1 MEGSNVYNVTAKIL
15 RKIDQTKD
23 TSSTRALFA
32 NIRNSI
38 NKSSSNNLDALAFV
52 FNNMP
57 EEYIG
62 FGKELSD
69 YEQAILTAIQMYAL
83 HQQSNEKSVLKI
95 EYNEGEKRQN
105 LGDALSTLRGS
116 DNKSIDR
123 RFNAMILSSNYL
135 QLQNHLRQIIKLL
148 KAKSDAKVDYASVA
162 DDLFWFLKNQKD
174 GVKIKWSRSYYKFRK
189 VNDKGEN

>member
-15 RKIDQTKD
+15 RKINQTKD

-62 FGKELSD
+62 FGKELND

-123 RFNAMILSSNYL
+123 RLNAMILSSNYL
-135 QLQNHLRQIIKLL
+135 QLQNHLRQFIKLL

>member
-105 LGDALSTLRGS
+105 LGDALSTLRGL

-135 QLQNHLRQIIKLL
+135 QLQNHLRQFIKLL
-148 KAKSDAKVDYASVA
+148 KAKSDVKVDYAGVA
-162 DDLFWFLKNQKD
+162 NDLFWFLKNQKD
-174 GVKIKWSRSYYKFRK
+174 RVKIKWSRSYYKFRK
-189 VNDKGEN
+189 ANDKGEN

>member
-1 MEGSNVYNVTAKIL
+1 MEDLNVYNVTAKIL

-23 TSSTRALFA
+23 TSSTRALLA

-38 NKSSSNNLDALAFV
+38 NKSSSNSLDALAFV

-62 FGKELSD
+62 FGKELND

-95 EYNEGEKRQN
+95 EYNEDEN
-105 LGDALSTLRGS
+105 LGDALSTLRGP

-123 RFNAMILSSNYL
+123 RFNALILSSNFV
-135 QLQNHLRQIIKLL
+135 QLQNHLRQFIKLL
-148 KAKSDAKVDYASVA
+148 KAKSDAKVDYAGVA
-162 DDLFWFLKNQKD
+162 YDLFWFLKNQKD
-174 GVKIKWSRSYYKFRK
+174 RVKIKWSRSYYKFRK
-189 VNDKGEN
+189 TNDKGEN

>member
-23 TSSTRALFA
+23 TFSTRALFA

-123 RFNAMILSSNYL
+123 RFNAMILSSNFL
-135 QLQNHLRQIIKLL
+135 QLQNHLRQFIKLL

>member
-1 MEGSNVYNVTAKIL
+1 MEESNVYNVTAKIL

-23 TSSTRALFA
+23 TSSTRALLA

-38 NKSSSNNLDALAFV
+38 NKSSSNSLDALAFV

-62 FGKELSD
+62 FGKELND

-95 EYNEGEKRQN
+95 EYNEDEN
-105 LGDALSTLRGS
+105 LGDALSTLRGP

-123 RFNAMILSSNYL
+123 RFNAMILSSNFV
-135 QLQNHLRQIIKLL
+135 QLQNHLRQFIKLL

>member
-62 FGKELSD
+62 FGKELND

-123 RFNAMILSSNYL
+123 RFNAMILSSNL
-135 QLQNHLRQIIKLL
+135 NHLRQFIKLL
-148 KAKSDAKVDYASVA
+148 KAKSDVKVDYAGVA

>member
-1 MEGSNVYNVTAKIL
+1 MEESNVYNVTAKIL

-62 FGKELSD
+62 FGKELND

-135 QLQNHLRQIIKLL
+135 QLQNHLRQFIKLL

>member
-135 QLQNHLRQIIKLL
+135 QLQNHLRQFIKLL
-148 KAKSDAKVDYASVA
+148 KAKSDVKVDYAGVA
-162 DDLFWFLKNQKD
+162 DDLLWFLKNQKD

>member
-15 RKIDQTKD
+15 RKINQTKD

-38 NKSSSNNLDALAFV
+38 NKSSSNNLDTLAFV

-135 QLQNHLRQIIKLL
+135 QLQNHLRQFIKLL

>member
-15 RKIDQTKD
+15 RKINQTKD

-135 QLQNHLRQIIKLL
+135 QLQNHLRQFIKLL
-148 KAKSDAKVDYASVA
+148 KAKSGAKVDYASVA

>member
-15 RKIDQTKD
+15 RKINQTKD

-135 QLQNHLRQIIKLL
+135 QLQNHLRQFIKLL
-148 KAKSDAKVDYASVA
+148 KAKSDVKVDYAGVA

>member
-1 MEGSNVYNVTAKIL
+1 MEDLNVYNVTAKIL

-23 TSSTRALFA
+23 TSSTRALLA

-38 NKSSSNNLDALAFV
+38 NKSSSNSLDALAFV

-62 FGKELSD
+62 FGKELND

-95 EYNEGEKRQN
+95 EYNEDEN
-105 LGDALSTLRGS
+105 LGDALSTLRGP

-123 RFNAMILSSNYL
+123 RFNAMILSSNFV
-135 QLQNHLRQIIKLL
+135 QLQNHLRQFIKLL
-148 KAKSDAKVDYASVA
+148 KAKSDAKVDYAGVA
-162 DDLFWFLKNQKD
+162 YDLFWFLKNQKD
-174 GVKIKWSRSYYKFRK
+174 RVKIKWSRSYYKFRK
-189 VNDKGEN
+189 TNDKGEN

>member
-1 MEGSNVYNVTAKIL
+1 MEDLNVYNVTSKIL

-23 TSSTRALFA
+23 TSSTRALLA

-38 NKSSSNNLDALAFV
+38 NKSSSNSLDALAFV

-95 EYNEGEKRQN
+95 EYNEDEN
-105 LGDALSTLRGS
+105 LGDALSTLRGP

-123 RFNAMILSSNYL
+123 RFNAMILSSNFV
-135 QLQNHLRQIIKLL
+135 QLQNHLRQFIKLL
-148 KAKSDAKVDYASVA
+148 KAKSDAKVDYAGVA
-162 DDLFWFLKNQKD
+162 YDLFWFLKNQKD
-174 GVKIKWSRSYYKFRK
+174 RVKIKWSRSYYKFRK
-189 VNDKGEN
+189 TNDKGEN

>member
-105 LGDALSTLRGS
+105 LGYALSTLRGS

-123 RFNAMILSSNYL
+123 RFNAMILSSNFL
-135 QLQNHLRQIIKLL
+135 QLQNHLRQFIKLL

>member
-15 RKIDQTKD
+15 RKINQTKD

-116 DNKSIDR
+116 DNKPIDR

-135 QLQNHLRQIIKLL
+135 QLQNHLRQFIKLL

>member
-62 FGKELSD
+62 FGKELND

-116 DNKSIDR
+116 DNKSMDR
-123 RFNAMILSSNYL
+123 RFNAMILSSNFV
-135 QLQNHLRQIIKLL
+135 QLQNHLRQFIKLL
-148 KAKSDAKVDYASVA
+148 KAKSDVKVDYAGVA

>member
-1 MEGSNVYNVTAKIL
+1 MEGLNVYNVTAKIL
-15 RKIDQTKD
+15 RKINQTKD

-135 QLQNHLRQIIKLL
+135 QLQNHLRQFIKLL

>member
-123 RFNAMILSSNYL
+123 RFNAMILSSNFL
-135 QLQNHLRQIIKLL
+135 QLQNHLRQFIKLL

>member
-1 MEGSNVYNVTAKIL
+1 MEDLNVYNVTAKIL

-23 TSSTRALFA
+23 TSSTRALLA

-38 NKSSSNNLDALAFV
+38 NKSSSNSLDALAFV

-62 FGKELSD
+62 FGKELND

-95 EYNEGEKRQN
+95 EYNEDEN
-105 LGDALSTLRGS
+105 LGDALSTLRGP

-123 RFNAMILSSNYL
+123 RFNAMILSSNFV
-135 QLQNHLRQIIKLL
+135 QLQNHLRQFIKLL
-148 KAKSDAKVDYASVA
+148 KAKSDAKVDYAGVA
-162 DDLFWFLKNQKD
+162 YDLFWFLKNQKD
-174 GVKIKWSRSYYKFRK
+174 RVKIEWSRSYYKFRK
-189 VNDKGEN
+189 TNDKGEN

>member
-135 QLQNHLRQIIKLL
+135 QLQNHLRQFIKLL
-148 KAKSDAKVDYASVA
+148 KAKSDVKVDYAGVA

>member
-15 RKIDQTKD
+15 RKINQTKD

-135 QLQNHLRQIIKLL
+135 QLQNHLRQFIKLL
-148 KAKSDAKVDYASVA
+148 KAKSDAKVDYAGVA
-162 DDLFWFLKNQKD
+162 DDLFCFLKNQKD

-189 VNDKGEN
+189 TNDKGEN

>member
-15 RKIDQTKD
+15 RKINQTKD

-135 QLQNHLRQIIKLL
+135 QLQNHLRQFIKLL

-189 VNDKGEN
+189 ANDKGEN

>member
-15 RKIDQTKD
+15 RKINQTKD

-135 QLQNHLRQIIKLL
+135 QLQNHLRQFIKLL

-174 GVKIKWSRSYYKFRK
+174 GVKIKRSRSYYKFRK

>member
-1 MEGSNVYNVTAKIL
+1 MEESNVYNVTAKIL

-38 NKSSSNNLDALAFV
+38 NKSSSNNLDALTFV

-135 QLQNHLRQIIKLL
+135 QLQNHLRQFIKLL

>member
-15 RKIDQTKD
+15 RKINQTKD

-123 RFNAMILSSNYL
+123 RFNAMILSSNFL
-135 QLQNHLRQIIKLL
+135 QLQNHLRQFIKLL

>member
-1 MEGSNVYNVTAKIL
+1 MEDLNVYNVTAKIL

-23 TSSTRALFA
+23 TSSTRALLA

-38 NKSSSNNLDALAFV
+38 NKSSSNSLDALAFV

-62 FGKELSD
+62 SGKELND

-95 EYNEGEKRQN
+95 EYNEGEN
-105 LGDALSTLRGS
+105 LGDALSTLRGP

-123 RFNAMILSSNYL
+123 RFNAMILSSNFL
-135 QLQNHLRQIIKLL
+135 QLQNNLRQFIKLL
-148 KAKSDAKVDYASVA
+148 KAKSDAKVDYAGVA
-162 DDLFWFLKNQKD
+162 YDLFWFLKNQKD
-174 GVKIKWSRSYYKFRK
+174 RVKIKWSRSYYKFRK
-189 VNDKGEN
+189 TNDKGEN

>member
-38 NKSSSNNLDALAFV
+38 NKSNSNNLDALAFV

-135 QLQNHLRQIIKLL
+135 QLQNHLRQFIKLL

>member
-15 RKIDQTKD
+15 RKINQTKD

-62 FGKELSD
+62 FGKELND

-135 QLQNHLRQIIKLL
+135 QLQNHLRQFIKLL

>member
-1 MEGSNVYNVTAKIL
+1 MEESNVYNVTAKIL

-32 NIRNSI
+32 NIINSI

-135 QLQNHLRQIIKLL
+135 QLQNHLRQFIKLL

>member
-15 RKIDQTKD
+15 RKINQTKD

-135 QLQNHLRQIIKLL
+135 QLQNHLRQFIKLL

-162 DDLFWFLKNQKD
+162 DDLFWLLKNQKD

>member
-1 MEGSNVYNVTAKIL
+1 MEESNVYNVTAKIL

-62 FGKELSD
+62 FGKELND

-135 QLQNHLRQIIKLL
+135 QLQNHLRQFIKLL
-148 KAKSDAKVDYASVA
+148 KAKSDAKVDYAGVA

>member
-1 MEGSNVYNVTAKIL
+1 MEDLNVYNVTAKIL
-15 RKIDQTKD
+15 RKIDKTKD
-23 TSSTRALFA
+23 KSSTRALLA

-38 NKSSSNNLDALAFV
+38 NKSSYNNLDALAFI

-57 EEYIG
+57 EKYIG
-62 FGKELSD
+62 SGKELND

-95 EYNEGEKRQN
+95 EYIEYNNGEN
-105 LGDALSTLRGS
+105 LGDALSTLRGL

-135 QLQNHLRQIIKLL
+135 QLQNHLRQFIKLL
-148 KAKSDAKVDYASVA
+148 KAKSDVKVDYADVA
-162 DDLFWFLKNQKD
+162 NDLFWFLKNQKD
-174 GVKIKWSRSYYKFRK
+174 RVKIKWSRSYYKFRK
-189 VNDKGEN
+189 ANDKGEN

>member
-15 RKIDQTKD
+15 RKINQTKD

-123 RFNAMILSSNYL
+123 RLNAMILSSNYL
-135 QLQNHLRQIIKLL
+135 QLQNHLRQFIKLL

>member
-1 MEGSNVYNVTAKIL
+1 MEESNVYNVTAKIL

-123 RFNAMILSSNYL
+123 RFNAMILSSNFL
-135 QLQNHLRQIIKLL
+135 QLQNHLRQFIKLL

>member
-15 RKIDQTKD
+15 RKINQTKD

-135 QLQNHLRQIIKLL
+135 QLQNHLRQFIKLL

-189 VNDKGEN
+189 VNDEGEN

>member
-1 MEGSNVYNVTAKIL
+1 MEDLNVYNVTAKIL

-23 TSSTRALFA
+23 TSSTRALLA

-38 NKSSSNNLDALAFV
+38 NKSSSNSLDALAFV

-62 FGKELSD
+62 FGKELND

-95 EYNEGEKRQN
+95 EYNEDEN

-135 QLQNHLRQIIKLL
+135 QLQNHLRQFIKLL
-148 KAKSDAKVDYASVA
+148 KAKSDAKVDYAGVA
-162 DDLFWFLKNQKD
+162 YDLFWFLKNQKD
-174 GVKIKWSRSYYKFRK
+174 RVKIKWSRSYYKFRK
-189 VNDKGEN
+189 TNDKGEN

>member
-38 NKSSSNNLDALAFV
+38 NKSSSNNIDALAFV

-62 FGKELSD
+62 FGKELND

-95 EYNEGEKRQN
+95 EYNECEKRQN

-123 RFNAMILSSNYL
+123 RFNAMILSSNFV
-135 QLQNHLRQIIKLL
+135 QLQNHLRQFIKLL
-148 KAKSDAKVDYASVA
+148 KAKSDAKVDYAGVA

>member
-15 RKIDQTKD
+15 RKINQTKD

-135 QLQNHLRQIIKLL
+135 QLQNHLRQLIKLL

>member
-1 MEGSNVYNVTAKIL
+1 MEDLNVYNVTAKIL

-23 TSSTRALFA
+23 TSSTRALLA

-62 FGKELSD
+62 FGKELND

-95 EYNEGEKRQN
+95 EYNEDEN
-105 LGDALSTLRGS
+105 LGDALSTLRGP

-123 RFNAMILSSNYL
+123 RFNAMILSSNFV
-135 QLQNHLRQIIKLL
+135 QLQNHLRQFIKLL
-148 KAKSDAKVDYASVA
+148 KAKSDAKVDYAGVA
-162 DDLFWFLKNQKD
+162 YDLFWFLKNQKD
-174 GVKIKWSRSYYKFRK
+174 RVKIKWSRSYYKFRK
-189 VNDKGEN
+189 TNDKGEN